1 MFTAKSFY
9 GSSRAVRTGP
19 TMDVDTPSR
28 NKVLVLPDADVSEPE
43 VEEDSDEEPPAE
55 PESEESSDPSHS
67 GEEEVSRPSIVP
79 PKKPGID

>member
-43 VEEDSDEEPPAE
+43 VEVDSDEEPPAE
-55 PESEESSDPSHS
+55 PESEESSVPSHS
-67 GEEEVSRPSIVP
+67 GEEVSGPSIVP
-79 PKKPGID
+79 PKKPVIN

>member
-9 GSSRAVRTGP
+9 HSSWVVRTGP
-19 TMDVDTPSR
+19 TIDVDTPSR
-28 NKVLVLPDADVSEPE
+28 NKVFVLPDADVSEPE
-43 VEEDSDEEPPAE
+43 VEEDSDKEPPAE

-67 GEEEVSRPSIVP
+67 SEEVSGPSIVP